1 MLTSMASTGGGGDYF
16 TIRRSLQGEVNQSI
30 GKLENLL
37 HQVFRQITY
46 FQEKLD
52 GQSGLAASK
61 LKKSLNEHLEIMNK
75 SANALLHFSDT
86 VNSLIVAIES
96 TDDGST
102 NIIMPRSRMEWQYS
116 LSVERVEEE
125 IVLAP
130 GTMRQ
135 AALQFQTNLVNIDE
149 LFSEFTTL
157 LNKVTEAS
165 HLPWGN
171 FRGIWS
177 EAIYKVE
184 QIAEETTNQIQ
195 CLINDTNEFVYEM
208 GRLDHM
214 AGAAMIQM

>member
-30 GKLENLL
+30 GKLENLF

-102 NIIMPRSRMEWQYS
+102 NIIMPRSRKIGRAS
-116 LSVERVEEE
+116 CRERE
-125 IVLAP
+125 
-130 GTMRQ
+130 
-135 AALQFQTNLVNIDE
+135 
-149 LFSEFTTL
+149 
-157 LNKVTEAS
+157 
-165 HLPWGN
+165 
-171 FRGIWS
+171 
-177 EAIYKVE
+177 
-184 QIAEETTNQIQ
+184 
-195 CLINDTNEFVYEM
+195 LINV
-208 GRLDHM
+208 
-214 AGAAMIQM
+214 